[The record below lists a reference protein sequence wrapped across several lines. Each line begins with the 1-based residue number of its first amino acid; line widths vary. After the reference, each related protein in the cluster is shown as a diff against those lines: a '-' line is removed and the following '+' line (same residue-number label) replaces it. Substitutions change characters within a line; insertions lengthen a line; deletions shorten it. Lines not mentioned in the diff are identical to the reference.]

1 MYFLV
6 DYENQEDAS
15 LRGAEFLLPEDH
27 LYIFYSKCCRNM
39 ARPLFETIIRSGC
52 ELKLYGLGKSGRN
65 ANDFGIASKIA
76 EILTADPSA
85 QVSII
90 SKDKDFVAVRSY
102 WLNQADRP
110 RNVILAEDIGAVIL
124 LIHGRKDQKEQ
135 IMKQRERVNFPEELA
150 KLHNSPAYKLKNIVG
165 EDKTKAILE
174 LQDSS
179 PKELYT
185 GCLKIC
191 GRADGLAAYHMM

>member
-1 MYFLV
+1 M
-6 DYENQEDAS
+6 
-15 LRGAEFLLPEDH
+15 
-27 LYIFYSKCCRNM
+27 
-39 ARPLFETIIRSGC
+39 
-52 ELKLYGLGKSGRN
+52 
-65 ANDFGIASKIA
+65 
-76 EILTADPSA
+76 
-85 QVSII
+85 
-90 SKDKDFVAVRSY
+90 RSY

>member
-1 MYFLV
+1 M
-6 DYENQEDAS
+6 
-15 LRGAEFLLPEDH
+15 
-27 LYIFYSKCCRNM
+27 
-39 ARPLFETIIRSGC
+39 
-52 ELKLYGLGKSGRN
+52 GKSGRN

-191 GRADGLAAYHMM
+191 GRADGLAA